1 MTQEE
6 IMETVRNYRD
16 RELKETDWTAGT
28 DVPQAIKDI
37 FNPYRQLMRDLPSQE
52 GVTELVFMPERPILG
67 DS

>member
-1 MTQEE
+1 MTQDE
-6 IMETVRNYRD
+6 IMKTVRNYRD

-52 GVTELVFMPERPILG
+52 GVTELVFMPERPTLG
-67 DS
+67 DI